1 MNSDELLDKIIALA
15 VSLGKAEEYDLL
27 RTLCAAAAE
36 ELTALLRPGL
46 TVDDCGGAFPLAAAW
61 MALGALQTAG
71 GDDVERLTAGDVTIQ
86 RSDSAQR
93 RAALR
98 LQAQQVMKPY
108 LKDESFLFRG
118 VAGW

>member
-1 MNSDELLDKIIALA
+1 MALCRAMGAGPEELLLPLVQAVERQLA
-15 VSLGKAEEYDLL
+15 GRL
-27 RTLCAAAAE
+27 REGVAPE
-36 ELTALLRPGL
+36 
-46 TVDDCGGAFPLAAAW
+46 DCGSAFPLAAAW